1 MNESDLPQV
10 SEPQVSEPLISE
22 RAISERVN
30 FESNSELLSSEP
42 LRDLPSST
50 HDIPMAVRETLSPTP
65 QVKHKPARLFWGLG
79 SVGAI
84 ALLGIGIF
92 FALRPQFS
100 ASTAATAG
108 NAAPSTA
115 PLAPNPADSSA
126 ISSGSVS
133 ASASPAAQML
143 NHFPYNEAP
152 QSELTPI
159 TPNGEILMRK
169 AAAAKFMEMQE
180 AARAAGVSLVPISG
194 FRSQEDQSHV
204 FFDVKAQRGQDTT
217 TRSEVSAPPGYSEHH
232 TGYAVDVGDG
242 DRPDLNLQTDFETDQ
257 AFKWLKENAGFYSF
271 EMSFPKNNAQGVS
284 YEPWHWRFVGD
295 RNSLETFYRARSS
308 VPPSAPAKTK

>member
-1 MNESDLPQV
+1 MNESDLPQI
-10 SEPQVSEPLISE
+10 SEPLTSEPLISE
-22 RAISERVN
+22 RLS
-30 FESNSELLSSEP
+30 FESTSELLSSEP
-42 LRDLPSST
+42 LRGLPSST
-50 HDIPMAVRETLSPTP
+50 HDIPMAVRETLSPMP

-84 ALLGIGIF
+84 ALLGIGLF

-108 NAAPSTA
+108 NAAPSATPPA
-115 PLAPNPADSSA
+115 PSPVN
-126 ISSGSVS
+126 SGASVS

-152 QSELTPI
+152 QRELTPI

-232 TGYAVDVGDG
+232 TGYAVDIGDG
-242 DRPDLNLQTDFETDQ
+242 DRSDLNLQTDFETDQ

-308 VPPSAPAKTK
+308 VPPSAPAKAK